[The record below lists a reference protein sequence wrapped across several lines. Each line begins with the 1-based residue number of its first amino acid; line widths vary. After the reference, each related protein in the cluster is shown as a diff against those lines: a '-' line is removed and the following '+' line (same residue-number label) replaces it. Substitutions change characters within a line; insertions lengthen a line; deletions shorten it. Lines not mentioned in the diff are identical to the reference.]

1 MGSCAY
7 MITSQSMADKIMS
20 RFEAICSHFPTLRFD
35 KCVDNIQDGLEGG
48 IVALYVHLK
57 NMLKRRGT
65 VT

>member
-1 MGSCAY
+1 
-7 MITSQSMADKIMS
+7 MADKIMS